1 VSKFSLQRFA
11 NSVGLPF
18 QELLPESTIIEVL
31 EAQKVKY
38 RNRLFN
44 PIVTLWAF
52 LSQVLDTDKSLQ
64 NAVSRIIA
72 WLAAA
77 GEAIPAADTGGYAKA
92 RKRLP
97 EKLLLLLLGKTGQ
110 ALEEQTEASDLWC
123 GRHVKL
129 CDGSTLTMSDTKA
142 NQAEYPQHG
151 NQASGCGFPI
161 AKIVVMF
168 SLATGAAARGTHCSF

>member
-1 VSKFSLQRFA
+1 MDSVPRRLTYNVPLLCPIEWKFSLQRFA

-97 EKLLLLLLGKTGQ
+97 EKLLWQL
-110 ALEEQTEASDLWC
+110 
-123 GRHVKL
+123 
-129 CDGSTLTMSDTKA
+129 
-142 NQAEYPQHG
+142 
-151 NQASGCGFPI
+151 
-161 AKIVVMF
+161 
-168 SLATGAAARGTHCSF
+168 CSF